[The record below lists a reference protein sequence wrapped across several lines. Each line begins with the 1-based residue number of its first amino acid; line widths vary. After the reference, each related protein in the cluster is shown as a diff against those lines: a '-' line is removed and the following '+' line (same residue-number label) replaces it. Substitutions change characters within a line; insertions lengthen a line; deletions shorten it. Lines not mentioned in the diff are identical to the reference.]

1 MILSKDWPLRSTKSL
16 IPLASIMSSNKDDED
31 ERTSLLASSTA
42 PPAETRPRPS
52 LLHPYNPSN
61 TEPPPSS
68 QQPHPYAISSRTKLT
83 QSTLEEMERGAKRLA
98 DDNSV
103 NGLEDTDSVN
113 GLLAGMVDDDD
124 DSVAS
129 SNKLFGDKIYTDAAG
144 GRQVNIQDLEYLS
157 QQRGGRRRSS
167 GDVSSSDNSHGLV
180 KKKIV
185 DEIGNELL
193 EAHDDPRLEH
203 LILNQSLKLVA
214 TPQELLDSM
223 PYSQEFDDEE
233 MRSQS
238 FQEQSTKHHDSTG
251 GVVVDDMSKRVHE
264 STRALRASIGPS
276 MRRVPSGGAHILQL
290 PRPPSHP
297 EIEPGEEEFDEKKK
311 KVLPKYFTI
320 QVVSMLALMIFV
332 MLVLAAALALGT
344 IAVGPPRQPLGE
356 YQILEAQV
364 GEDFWNFYTFY
375 AGKDSAGSNGYIT
388 YVSEKVA
395 REEGIISVVT
405 EVVPKKS
412 MIEIYAKDDPRSE
425 EDWLAEDLAFL
436 DHMKRQKEEEENA
449 EKLEKNATNATD
461 TGGSEAESNSTTAV
475 SSNSTTSTAKKKTD
489 TTSKQKA
496 SSDKKKNTRHL
507 LQEDIMTDDIPPPK
521 LEPFNPDNTTDTS
534 EPTETFVVISS
545 SPTDEGPRNSV
556 RLEGRRRFNRGLFII
571 DLRHMPVSRDLSF
584 VAPLFIIIYKYLTL
598 ISSSHLS

>member
-1 MILSKDWPLRSTKSL
+1 
-16 IPLASIMSSNKDDED
+16 
-31 ERTSLLASSTA
+31 
-42 PPAETRPRPS
+42 
-52 LLHPYNPSN
+52 
-61 TEPPPSS
+61 
-68 QQPHPYAISSRTKLT
+68 
-83 QSTLEEMERGAKRLA
+83 MERGAKRLA

-103 NGLEDTDSVN
+103 NGLDTDSVN

-157 QQRGGRRRSS
+157 QQQRGRRRSS

-223 PYSQEFDDEE
+223 PFSQELDDEE

-521 LEPFNPDNTTDTS
+521 LEPFNPDNTTGTS

-545 SPTDEGPRNSV
+545 SPTEEGPRNSV

-571 DLRHMPVSRDLSF
+571 DLRHMPVSRDLSL
-584 VAPLFIIIYKYLTL
+584 VAPLFIMYKYLRSLLLSSL
-598 ISSSHLS
+598 IGWMRYMASILANRRGQLAR